1 MPDATT
7 TFFQELG
14 SRGHDPRLSNARGT
28 LRFDVTN
35 GSRVARWLVEIDQ
48 GDITVSRRNAK
59 ADCVVRAGKDVFD
72 GIAKGEVNAFTAV
85 LRGAMS
91 IDGERELLVFF
102 QRLLP
107 PPPDRSS

>member
-1 MPDATT
+1 M
-7 TFFQELG
+7 
-14 SRGHDPRLSNARGT
+14 
-28 LRFDVTN
+28 
-35 GSRVARWLVEIDQ
+35 
-48 GDITVSRRNAK
+48 
-59 ADCVVRAGKDVFD
+59 VRAVKDVFD
-72 GIAKGEVNAFTAV
+72 CISKGEVNAFTAV